1 MTDPRDELDTWMHA
15 QIQPLP
21 PPPGTFELIRKRA
34 RRRKIT
40 RAAAAAAGAAAVV
53 AVIATVPRLVI
64 TQLNVG
70 PGPAQSGAQ
79 LGETSSAGAHHHH
92 QQASATPQ
100 PTPDTGPASTAPP
113 AAPPNFAATSVTFVG
128 TESGY
133 VIGQAG
139 TPGQCGPPKA
149 YICTSLAGTDDG
161 GKTWHGVHAPVTGA
175 ANGPAGVSQIRFY
188 NTSDGWAFG
197 PQLWATH
204 NGGKN
209 WQQIS
214 TGGMRVTALE
224 TAGQRVFAVWA
235 QCSGTGAGWAAG
247 CTGQALYS
255 AAPGS
260 NRWEPVPGAQS
271 SLNMTTTPSAAAL
284 VVTVSRGYLLPP
296 TGVLLSG
303 PVSGAGGWRP
313 VTGSALPCLPGA
325 AQADGQPAGALLA
338 STTANGLV
346 LVCPNDAAG
355 RIVYTSSDGGQT
367 WQKGGTAPAAGT
379 ATSVAGTSTGAI
391 VLATTA
397 GIEVSRDGGA
407 TWTAAQG
414 TLPAA
419 GFSYVGMTT
428 PDQGVAVPA
437 DPSVHAVWFTYD
449 GGATWQ
455 ESPIS

>member
-1 MTDPRDELDTWMHA
+1 MTDPRDELDTWMRA

-21 PPPGTFELIRKRA
+21 PPPGTFELIRTRA
-34 RRRKIT
+34 RRRKMT
-40 RAAAAAAGAAAVV
+40 RAAAAAAGAAAVI
-53 AVIATVPRLVI
+53 AVVATVPRLVI
-64 TQLNVG
+64 TQLNLG

-79 LGETSSAGAHHHH
+79 VGQTSSAGSHHHRP
-92 QQASATPQ
+92 APPVTAQ
-100 PTPDTGPASTAPP
+100 PTPDTGPPSTAPP

-128 TESGY
+128 TATGY
-133 VIGQAG
+133 VLGQAG
-139 TPGQCGPPKA
+139 YPGHCGPPKPF
-149 YICTSLAGTDDG
+149 ICTSLAGTDDG
-161 GKTWHGVHAPVTGA
+161 GRTWHGVSAPVTGA
-175 ANGPAGVSQIRFY
+175 ATGPNGVSQIRFY

-204 NGGKN
+204 NGGHS
-209 WQQIS
+209 WQRIG
-214 TGGMRVTALE
+214 TGGRRVTALE

-235 QCSGTGAGWAAG
+235 DCAGTGANWAAG

-255 AAPGS
+255 ATPGS
-260 NRWEPVPGAQS
+260 NRWSPVPGAAADS
-271 SLNMTTTPSAAAL
+271 GLSGTASAATL
-284 VVTVSRGYLLPP
+284 VLTGSRGYLLPP
-296 TGVLLSG
+296 DGMLVSG
-303 PVSGAGGWRP
+303 PVDLASGWTQAAS
-313 VTGSALPCLPGA
+313 SAVPCLPGA

-338 STTANGLV
+338 ATTSNGLV
-346 LVCPNDAAG
+346 LVCPDDAAG
-355 RIVYTSSDGGQT
+355 RAVYTSSDAGQT

-414 TLPAA
+414 TLPAG

-437 DPSVHAVWFTYD
+437 DPSVHAVWLTYD
-449 GGATWQ
+449 GGATWR
-455 ESPIS
+455 ESPIN

>member
-1 MTDPRDELDTWMHA
+1 MTDPRDELDSWMHA

-149 YICTSLAGTDDG
+149 YICTSLAGTNDG

-175 ANGPAGVSQIRFY
+175 ANGPTGVSQIRFY

-260 NRWEPVPGAQS
+260 NRWQPVPGAQS
-271 SLNMTTTPSAAAL
+271 SLNMTTTASAAAL

-355 RIVYTSSDGGQT
+355 RVVYTSSDGGQT
-367 WQKGGTAPAAGT
+367 WQKGGTAPGVGT